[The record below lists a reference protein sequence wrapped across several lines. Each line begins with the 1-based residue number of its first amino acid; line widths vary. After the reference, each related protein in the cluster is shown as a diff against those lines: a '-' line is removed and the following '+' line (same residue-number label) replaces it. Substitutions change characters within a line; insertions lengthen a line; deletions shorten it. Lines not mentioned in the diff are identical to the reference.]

1 MRLITRNVVNM
12 EWNQFLSKLLSISKI
27 GLKFS
32 KDPYALENYQ
42 ELQDIVLLQAEEMH
56 QPIDMVKLYPKDTYP
71 TPNVSVRI
79 MIFNEQNQLLMV
91 QEKSDNG
98 YGVPGGWCDVF
109 ESARQNAIRETKQ
122 ETGLD
127 VEIVRLCAVMQRELY
142 KSKPT
147 MISEYVF
154 YFLAEVKGGVLE
166 YNHELL
172 DIGYFDYDTLPVLS
186 YKTSRRE
193 LDIALDVIK
202 HHKDVY
208 FD

>member
-1 MRLITRNVVNM
+1 M
-12 EWNQFLSKLLSISKI
+12 EWNHFLSKLLSISKI

-42 ELQDIVLLQAEEMH
+42 ELQDLVLLQANEVN
-56 QPIDMVKLYPKDTYP
+56 QPIDVVKLYPKDTYP

-79 MIFNEQNQLLMV
+79 MIFNEKNELLMV
-91 QEKSDNG
+91 QEKTDGG
-98 YGVPGGWCDVF
+98 YAVPGGWCDVF
-109 ESARQNAIRETKQ
+109 ESARQNAIKETKQ

-127 VEIVRLCAVMQRELY
+127 VEIVRLLAVMQRELY
-142 KSKPT
+142 KPKPT

-154 YFLAEVKGGVLE
+154 YFLAEVKGGTLA

-172 DIGYFDYDTLPVLS
+172 DIGYFDYNALPVLS
-186 YKTSRRE
+186 FKTSKRE
-193 LDIALDVIK
+193 LDIAMDVLK
-202 HHKDVY
+202 HHKEVY

>member
-1 MRLITRNVVNM
+1 M
-12 EWNQFLSKLLSISKI
+12 EWNHFLSKLLAISKI

-42 ELQDIVLLQAEEMH
+42 EMQDLVLQQADEVN
-56 QPIDMVKLYPKDTYP
+56 QPIDVVKLYPKDTYP

-79 MIFNEQNQLLMV
+79 MIFNEKNELLMV
-91 QEKSDNG
+91 QEKTDG
-98 YGVPGGWCDVF
+98 AYAVPGGWCDVF
-109 ESARQNAIRETKQ
+109 ESTRQNAIKETKQ

-127 VEIVRLCAVMQRELY
+127 VEIVRLLAVMQRELY

-154 YFLAEVKGGVLE
+154 YFLAEVKGGTLAF
-166 YNHELL
+166 NHELL
-172 DIGYFDYDTLPVLS
+172 DIGFFDYQALPVLS
-186 YKTSRRE
+186 FKTSKRE
-193 LDIALDVIK
+193 LDIAMDVLK
-202 HHKDVY
+202 HQKDVY

>member
-1 MRLITRNVVNM
+1 M
-12 EWNQFLSKLLSISKI
+12 EWNHFLSKLLSISKI

-42 ELQDIVLLQAEEMH
+42 ELQDLVLLQANEVN
-56 QPIDMVKLYPKDTYP
+56 QPIDVVKLYPKDTYP

-79 MIFNEQNQLLMV
+79 MIFNEKNELLMV
-91 QEKSDNG
+91 QEKTDGG
-98 YGVPGGWCDVF
+98 YAVPGGWCDVF
-109 ESARQNAIRETKQ
+109 ESARQNAVKETKQ

-127 VEIVRLCAVMQRELY
+127 VEIVRLLAVMQRELY

-154 YFLAEVKGGVLE
+154 YFLAEVKGGTLA

-172 DIGYFDYDTLPVLS
+172 DIGYFDYNTLPVLS
-186 YKTSRRE
+186 FKTSKRE
-193 LDIALDVIK
+193 LEIAMDVLK
-202 HHKDVY
+202 HHKEVY

>member
-1 MRLITRNVVNM
+1 M
-12 EWNQFLSKLLSISKI
+12 EWNHFLSKLLSISKI

-42 ELQDIVLLQAEEMH
+42 ELQDLVVLQSQEIN
-56 QPIDMVKLYPKDTYP
+56 QIIDPVKLYPKDTYP
-71 TPNVSVRI
+71 TPNVSVRV
-79 MIFNEQNQLLMV
+79 MIFNEKNQLLMV

-98 YGVPGGWCDVF
+98 YAVPGGWCDVF
-109 ESARQNAIRETKQ
+109 ESARQNAIKEAKQ

-147 MISEYVF
+147 MISEYVL
-154 YFLAEVKGGVLE
+154 YFLAKIKGGTLA
-166 YNHELL
+166 YNHELS
-172 DIGYFDYDTLPVLS
+172 DIGFFDYNALPVLS
-186 YKTSRRE
+186 FKTSQRE
-193 LDIALDVIK
+193 LDIAMDVIR
-202 HHKDVY
+202 HQKDVY

>member
-1 MRLITRNVVNM
+1 M
-12 EWNQFLSKLLSISKI
+12 EWNHFLSKLLSISKI

-42 ELQDIVLLQAEEMH
+42 ELQDLVVLQSQE
-56 QPIDMVKLYPKDTYP
+56 IDQIIDPVKLYPKDTYP
-71 TPNVSVRI
+71 TPNVSVRV
-79 MIFNEQNQLLMV
+79 MIFNEKNQLLMV

-98 YGVPGGWCDVF
+98 YAVPGGWCDVF
-109 ESARQNAIRETKQ
+109 ESARQNAIKEAKQ

-147 MISEYVF
+147 MISEYVL
-154 YFLAEVKGGVLE
+154 YFLAEIKGGTLA
-166 YNHELL
+166 YNHELS
-172 DIGYFDYDTLPVLS
+172 DIGFFDYNALPVLS
-186 YKTSRRE
+186 FKTSQRE
-193 LDIALDVIK
+193 LEIAMDVIR
-202 HHKDVY
+202 HQKDVY

>member
-1 MRLITRNVVNM
+1 M
-12 EWNQFLSKLLSISKI
+12 EWNHFLSKLLSISKI

-42 ELQDIVLLQAEEMH
+42 ELQDLVLLQANEVN
-56 QPIDMVKLYPKDTYP
+56 QPIDVVKLYPKDTYP

-79 MIFNEQNQLLMV
+79 MIFNEKNELLMV
-91 QEKSDNG
+91 QEKTDGG
-98 YGVPGGWCDVF
+98 YAVPGGWCDVF
-109 ESARQNAIRETKQ
+109 ESARQNAVKETKQ

-127 VEIVRLCAVMQRELY
+127 VEIVRLLAVMQRELY
-142 KSKPT
+142 KPKPT

-154 YFLAEVKGGVLE
+154 YFLAEVKGGTLA

-172 DIGYFDYDTLPVLS
+172 DIGYFDYNALPVLS
-186 YKTSRRE
+186 FKTSKRE
-193 LDIALDVIK
+193 LDIAMDVLK
-202 HHKDVY
+202 HHKEVY

>member
-1 MRLITRNVVNM
+1 M
-12 EWNQFLSKLLSISKI
+12 EWNHFLSKLLSISKI

-42 ELQDIVLLQAEEMH
+42 ELQDLVVLQSQE
-56 QPIDMVKLYPKDTYP
+56 IDQIIDPVKLYPKDTYP
-71 TPNVSVRI
+71 TPNVSVRV
-79 MIFNEQNQLLMV
+79 MIFNEKNQLLMV

-98 YGVPGGWCDVF
+98 YAVPGGWCDVF
-109 ESARQNAIRETKQ
+109 ESARQNAIKEAKQ

-147 MISEYVF
+147 MISEYVL
-154 YFLAEVKGGVLE
+154 YFLAEIKGGTLA
-166 YNHELL
+166 YNHELS
-172 DIGYFDYDTLPVLS
+172 DIGFFDYNALPVLS
-186 YKTSRRE
+186 FKTSLRE
-193 LDIALDVIK
+193 LEIAMDVIR
-202 HHKDVY
+202 HQKDVY

>member
-1 MRLITRNVVNM
+1 M
-12 EWNQFLSKLLSISKI
+12 EWNHFLSKLLSISKI

-42 ELQDIVLLQAEEMH
+42 ELQDLVLLQANEVN
-56 QPIDMVKLYPKDTYP
+56 QPIDVVKLYPKDTYP

-79 MIFNEQNQLLMV
+79 MIFNEKNELLMV
-91 QEKSDNG
+91 QEKTDGG
-98 YGVPGGWCDVF
+98 YAVPGGWCDVF
-109 ESARQNAIRETKQ
+109 ESARQNAVKETKQ

-127 VEIVRLCAVMQRELY
+127 VEIVRLLAVMQRELY

-147 MISEYVF
+147 MISEYVL
-154 YFLAEVKGGVLE
+154 YFLAEVKGGTLA

-172 DIGYFDYDTLPVLS
+172 DIGYFDYSALPVLS
-186 YKTSRRE
+186 FKTSKRE
-193 LDIALDVIK
+193 LEIAMDVIK
-202 HHKDVY
+202 HHKEVY

>member
-1 MRLITRNVVNM
+1 M
-12 EWNQFLSKLLSISKI
+12 EWNHFLSKLLSISKI

-42 ELQDIVLLQAEEMH
+42 ELQDLVVLQSQE
-56 QPIDMVKLYPKDTYP
+56 IDQIIDPVKLYPKDTYP
-71 TPNVSVRI
+71 TPNVSVRV
-79 MIFNEQNQLLMV
+79 MIFNEKNQLLMV

-98 YGVPGGWCDVF
+98 YAVPGGWCDVF
-109 ESARQNAIRETKQ
+109 ESARQNAIKEAKQ

-147 MISEYVF
+147 MISEYVL
-154 YFLAEVKGGVLE
+154 YFLAEIKGGSLA
-166 YNHELL
+166 YNHELS
-172 DIGYFDYDTLPVLS
+172 DIGFFDYNALPVLS
-186 YKTSRRE
+186 FKTSQRE
-193 LDIALDVIK
+193 LDIAMDVIR
-202 HHKDVY
+202 HQKDVY

>member
-1 MRLITRNVVNM
+1 M
-12 EWNQFLSKLLSISKI
+12 EWNHFLSKLLSISKI

-42 ELQDIVLLQAEEMH
+42 ELQDLVVLQSQE
-56 QPIDMVKLYPKDTYP
+56 IDQIIDPVKLYPKDTYP
-71 TPNVSVRI
+71 TPNVSVRV
-79 MIFNEQNQLLMV
+79 MIFNEKNQLLMV

-98 YGVPGGWCDVF
+98 YAVPGGWCDVF
-109 ESARQNAIRETKQ
+109 ESARQNAIKEAKQ

-147 MISEYVF
+147 MISEYVL
-154 YFLAEVKGGVLE
+154 YFLAEIKGGTLA
-166 YNHELL
+166 YNHELS
-172 DIGYFDYDTLPVLS
+172 DIGFFDYNALPVLS
-186 YKTSRRE
+186 FKTSQRE
-193 LDIALDVIK
+193 LDIAMDVIR
-202 HHKDVY
+202 HQKDVY

>member
-1 MRLITRNVVNM
+1 M
-12 EWNQFLSKLLSISKI
+12 EWNHFLSKLLSISKI

-42 ELQDIVLLQAEEMH
+42 ELQDLVLLQANEVN
-56 QPIDMVKLYPKDTYP
+56 QPIDVVKLYPKDTYP

-79 MIFNEQNQLLMV
+79 MIFNEKSELLMV
-91 QEKSDNG
+91 QEKTDGG
-98 YGVPGGWCDVF
+98 YAVPGGWCDVF
-109 ESARQNAIRETKQ
+109 ESARQNAVKETKQ

-127 VEIVRLCAVMQRELY
+127 VEIVRLLAVMQRELY
-142 KSKPT
+142 KPKPT

-154 YFLAEVKGGVLE
+154 YFLAEVKGGTLA

-172 DIGYFDYDTLPVLS
+172 DIGYFDYNALPVLS
-186 YKTSRRE
+186 FKTSKRE
-193 LDIALDVIK
+193 LDIAMDVLK
-202 HHKDVY
+202 HHKEVY

>member
-1 MRLITRNVVNM
+1 M
-12 EWNQFLSKLLSISKI
+12 EWNHFLSKLLSISKI

-42 ELQDIVLLQAEEMH
+42 ELQDLVILQSEEVR
-56 QPIDMVKLYPKDTYP
+56 QPIDIVKLYPKDTYP

-79 MIFNEQNQLLMV
+79 MIFNEKRELLMV

-98 YGVPGGWCDVF
+98 YAVPGGWCDVF
-109 ESARQNAIRETKQ
+109 ESPRENAIKEVKQ

-147 MISEYVF
+147 MISEYVM
-154 YFLAEVKGGVLE
+154 YFLAEIKAGTLQF
-166 YNHELL
+166 NHEIL
-172 DIGYFDYDTLPVLS
+172 DIGFFDYHALPVLS
-186 YKTSRRE
+186 FKTSQRE
-193 LDIALDVIK
+193 LDIAMDVILHQK
-202 HHKDVY
+202 EVY

>member
-1 MRLITRNVVNM
+1 M
-12 EWNQFLSKLLSISKI
+12 EWNHFLSKLLSISKI

-42 ELQDIVLLQAEEMH
+42 ELQDLVVLQSQEIN
-56 QPIDMVKLYPKDTYP
+56 QIIDPVKLYPKDTYP
-71 TPNVSVRI
+71 TPNVSVRV
-79 MIFNEQNQLLMV
+79 MIFNEKNQLLMV

-98 YGVPGGWCDVF
+98 YAVPGGWCDVF
-109 ESARQNAIRETKQ
+109 ESARQNAIKEAKQ

-147 MISEYVF
+147 MISEYVL
-154 YFLAEVKGGVLE
+154 YFLAEIKGGTLA
-166 YNHELL
+166 YNHELS
-172 DIGYFDYDTLPVLS
+172 DIGFFDYNALPVLS
-186 YKTSRRE
+186 FKTSQRE
-193 LDIALDVIK
+193 LDIAMDVIR
-202 HHKDVY
+202 HQKDVY

>member
-1 MRLITRNVVNM
+1 M

-42 ELQDIVLLQAEEMH
+42 ELQDLVLLQANEVN
-56 QPIDMVKLYPKDTYP
+56 QPIDIVKLYPKDMYP

-79 MIFNEQNQLLMV
+79 MIFNEKHELLMV
-91 QEKSDNG
+91 QEKTDGG
-98 YGVPGGWCDVF
+98 YAVPGGWCEVF
-109 ESARQNAIRETKQ
+109 ESVRQNAVKETKQ

-127 VEIVRLCAVMQRELY
+127 VEIVRLLAVMQRELY

-154 YFLAEVKGGVLE
+154 YFLAEVKGGILA

-172 DIGYFDYDTLPVLS
+172 DIGYFDYNALPVLS
-186 YKTSRRE
+186 FKTSKRE
-193 LDIALDVIK
+193 LDIAMDVLK
-202 HHKDVY
+202 HHKEVY

>member
-1 MRLITRNVVNM
+1 M
-12 EWNQFLSKLLSISKI
+12 EWNHFLSKLLSISKI

-42 ELQDIVLLQAEEMH
+42 ELQNLVVLQSQE
-56 QPIDMVKLYPKDTYP
+56 IDQIIDPVKLYPKDTYP
-71 TPNVSVRI
+71 TPNVSVRV
-79 MIFNEQNQLLMV
+79 MIFNEKNQLLMV

-98 YGVPGGWCDVF
+98 YAVPGGWCDVF
-109 ESARQNAIRETKQ
+109 ESARQNAIKEAKQ

-147 MISEYVF
+147 MISEYVL
-154 YFLAEVKGGVLE
+154 YFLAEIKGGTLA
-166 YNHELL
+166 YNHELS
-172 DIGYFDYDTLPVLS
+172 DIGFFDYNALPVLS
-186 YKTSRRE
+186 FKTSQRE
-193 LDIALDVIK
+193 LDIAMDVIR
-202 HHKDVY
+202 HQKDVY

>member
-1 MRLITRNVVNM
+1 M
-12 EWNQFLSKLLSISKI
+12 EWNHFLSKLLSISKI

-42 ELQDIVLLQAEEMH
+42 ELQDLVILQSQE
-56 QPIDMVKLYPKDTYP
+56 IDQIIDPVKLYPKDTYP
-71 TPNVSVRI
+71 TPNVSVRV
-79 MIFNEQNQLLMV
+79 MIFNEKNQLLMV

-98 YGVPGGWCDVF
+98 YAVPGGWCDVF
-109 ESARQNAIRETKQ
+109 ESARQNAIKEAKQ

-147 MISEYVF
+147 MISEYVL
-154 YFLAEVKGGVLE
+154 YFLAEIKGGTLA
-166 YNHELL
+166 YNHELS
-172 DIGYFDYDTLPVLS
+172 DIGFFDYNALPVLS
-186 YKTSRRE
+186 FKTSQRE
-193 LDIALDVIK
+193 LDIAMDVIR
-202 HHKDVY
+202 HQKDVY

>member
-1 MRLITRNVVNM
+1 M
-12 EWNQFLSKLLSISKI
+12 EWNHFLSKLLSISKI

-42 ELQDIVLLQAEEMH
+42 ELQDLVVLQSNEVN
-56 QPIDMVKLYPKDTYP
+56 QPIDVVKLYPKDTYP

-79 MIFNEQNQLLMV
+79 MIFNEKKELLMV
-91 QEKSDNG
+91 QEKTDGG
-98 YGVPGGWCDVF
+98 YAVPGGWCDVF
-109 ESARQNAIRETKQ
+109 ESARQNAVKETKQ

-127 VEIVRLCAVMQRELY
+127 VEIIRLLAVMQRELY

-154 YFLAEVKGGVLE
+154 YFLAEVKGGTLA

-172 DIGYFDYDTLPVLS
+172 DIGYFDYNALPVLS
-186 YKTSRRE
+186 FKTSKRE
-193 LDIALDVIK
+193 LEIAMDVLTN
-202 HHKDVY
+202 HKEVY

>member
-1 MRLITRNVVNM
+1 M

-42 ELQDIVLLQAEEMH
+42 ELQDLVLLQANEVN
-56 QPIDMVKLYPKDTYP
+56 QPIDIVKLYPKDTYP

-79 MIFNEQNQLLMV
+79 MIFNEKNELLMV
-91 QEKSDNG
+91 QEKTDGG
-98 YGVPGGWCDVF
+98 YAVPGGWCEVF
-109 ESARQNAIRETKQ
+109 ESARQNAVKEVKQ
-122 ETGLD
+122 EAGLD
-127 VEIVRLCAVMQRELY
+127 VEIVRLLAVMQRELY

-154 YFLAEVKGGVLE
+154 YFLAEVKGGTLA

-172 DIGYFDYDTLPVLS
+172 DIGYFDYNALPVLS
-186 YKTSRRE
+186 FKTSKRE
-193 LDIALDVIK
+193 LEIAMDVLK
-202 HHKDVY
+202 HHKEVY

>member
-1 MRLITRNVVNM
+1 M
-12 EWNQFLSKLLSISKI
+12 EWNHFLSKLLSISKI

-42 ELQDIVLLQAEEMH
+42 ELQDLVVLQSQE
-56 QPIDMVKLYPKDTYP
+56 IDQIIDPVKLYPKDTYP
-71 TPNVSVRI
+71 TPNVSVRV
-79 MIFNEQNQLLMV
+79 MIFNEKNQLLMV

-98 YGVPGGWCDVF
+98 YAVPGGWCDVF
-109 ESARQNAIRETKQ
+109 ESARQNAIKEAKQ

-147 MISEYVF
+147 MISEYVL
-154 YFLAEVKGGVLE
+154 YFLAEIKGGTLA
-166 YNHELL
+166 YNHELS
-172 DIGYFDYDTLPVLS
+172 DIGFFDYNVLPVLS
-186 YKTSRRE
+186 FKTSQRE
-193 LDIALDVIK
+193 LDIAMDVIR
-202 HHKDVY
+202 HQKDVY

>member
-1 MRLITRNVVNM
+1 M
-12 EWNQFLSKLLSISKI
+12 EWNHFLSKLLSISKI

-42 ELQDIVLLQAEEMH
+42 ELQDLVVLQSKE
-56 QPIDMVKLYPKDTYP
+56 IDQIIDPVKLYPKDTYP
-71 TPNVSVRI
+71 TPNVSVRV
-79 MIFNEQNQLLMV
+79 MIFNEKNQLLMV

-98 YGVPGGWCDVF
+98 YAVPGGWCDVF
-109 ESARQNAIRETKQ
+109 ESARQNAIKEAKQ

-147 MISEYVF
+147 MISEYVL
-154 YFLAEVKGGVLE
+154 YFLAEIKGGTLA
-166 YNHELL
+166 YNHELS
-172 DIGYFDYDTLPVLS
+172 DIGFFDYNALPVLS
-186 YKTSRRE
+186 FKTSQRE
-193 LDIALDVIK
+193 LDIAMDVIR
-202 HHKDVY
+202 HQKDVY